1 MLNKQKTYFFIS
13 FLLSVVLL
21 ASCSNQRRV
30 SKGKPLK
37 NKSAGAILNKYA
49 ENYFDFEWLGLKVS
63 ADLDDGEK
71 KTSFKANIRVKKDSI
86 IWVSISPA
94 LGVEVARLVIT
105 PDSLK
110 LLSKVP
116 GDKYYYLGDFS
127 MLTEMAQTDI
137 DFEMVQN
144 LLVGNAIGLEQGE
157 DKYKSRIDDQQYM
170 LISKYNRKL
179 KKVVGTDEKDVEPDD
194 SLEVDLD
201 YKRYQRIKKR
211 TDEEDLL
218 VKRYWFDGI
227 DYRLER
233 SVFDDLYYR
242 RAVIVEHDNFKTI
255 EGQSYPEITRLIISS
270 LTASQT
276 LQIEINRIKTSKEYD
291 FPFEIPKDFE
301 RKTNI

>member
-1 MLNKQKTYFFIS
+1 MLNKQKTYRIF
-13 FLLSVVLL
+13 VLL
-21 ASCSNQRRV
+21 LTVALLVSCSNQKRV

-37 NKSAGAILNKYA
+37 NKSSGAILNKYA
-49 ENYFDFEWLGLKVS
+49 ENYFNFEWLGMKIS

-110 LLSKVP
+110 LISKVP

-127 MLTEMAQTDI
+127 MMSDMAKTDI

-157 DKYKSRIDDQQYM
+157 DKYKSRIDDKQYM

-179 KKVVGTDEKDVEPDD
+179 KKVVGVDEKDVAPDD
-194 SLEVDLD
+194 SLEIDLS
-201 YKRYQRIKKR
+201 YKKYERVKKR
-211 TDEEDLL
+211 ADEEDLL
-218 VKRYWFDGI
+218 VKRYWFNGI
-227 DYRLER
+227 DYQLER
-233 SVFDDLYYR
+233 SIFDDLYNR
-242 RAVIVEHDNFKTI
+242 RSVIVEHEDFKLY

-270 LTASQT
+270 LLSTQS
-276 LQIEINRIKTSKEYD
+276 LQIEINRLKTSKEYE

>member
-1 MLNKQKTYFFIS
+1 MLNKQKTYRIF
-13 FLLSVVLL
+13 VLL
-21 ASCSNQRRV
+21 LTVALLVSCSNQKRV

-37 NKSAGAILNKYA
+37 NKSSGAILNKYA
-49 ENYFDFEWLGLKVS
+49 ENYFNFEWLGMKIS

-110 LLSKVP
+110 LISKVP

-127 MLTEMAQTDI
+127 MMSDMAKTDI
-137 DFEMVQN
+137 DFAMVQN

-157 DKYKSRIDDQQYM
+157 DKYKSRIDDKQYM

-179 KKVVGTDEKDVEPDD
+179 KKVVGVDEKDVAPDD
-194 SLEVDLD
+194 SLEIDLS
-201 YKRYQRIKKR
+201 YKKYERVKKR
-211 TDEEDLL
+211 ADEEDLL
-218 VKRYWFDGI
+218 VKRYWFNGI

-233 SVFDDLYYR
+233 SVFDDLYNR
-242 RAVIVEHDNFKTI
+242 RSVIVEHEDFKLY

-270 LTASQT
+270 LLNTQS
-276 LQIEINRIKTSKEYD
+276 LQIEINRLKTSKKYD
-291 FPFEIPKDFE
+291 FPFDIPKDFE